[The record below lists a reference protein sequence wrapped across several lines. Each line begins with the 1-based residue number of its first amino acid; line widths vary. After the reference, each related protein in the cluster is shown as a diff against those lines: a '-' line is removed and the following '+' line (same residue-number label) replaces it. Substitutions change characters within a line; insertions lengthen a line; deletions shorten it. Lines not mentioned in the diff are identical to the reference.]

1 MAALDKP
8 TPTLSILLM
17 IAVGLVVGVC
27 AAAIFEG
34 VGLGGRGVALV
45 SGGLAVLA
53 ASVIRFKLMSRLT
66 GDGVGE
72 SAMVGTLIVYGVIST
87 IAGGLA
93 GHDLYSFMDARMP
106 ILLGAVA
113 GLLSVS
119 VMSIAMVTLHE
130 NRRIAPL

>member
-1 MAALDKP
+1 MPALDKP

-17 IAVGLVVGVC
+17 IVVGLVIGVC

-34 VGLGGRGVALV
+34 LGLGGRGVALI

-53 ASVIRFKLMSRLT
+53 ASVIRFKLMSRLL
-66 GDGVGE
+66 GDHAGE
-72 SAMVGTLIVYGVIST
+72 STMVGTLVIYGVIST

-93 GHDLYSFMDARMP
+93 GHDLYSFLDARMP
-106 ILLGAVA
+106 IILGAIA

-130 NRRIAPL
+130 NRRTAAL